1 MIHLVAR
8 NLEAVRAACARH
20 GVRSLVIT
28 GPIARG
34 DQSGAIS
41 DIDFLVELDGDP
53 STAHRSRQQLRED
66 FAGILGRAVVV
77 MPAAAVTDPMLLA
90 DLKEGALQVF
100 PP

>member
-1 MIHLVAR
+1 MIHLIAR
-8 NLEAVRAACARH
+8 NLEAARAACARH
-20 GVRSLVIT
+20 GVRSLTIT
-28 GPIARG
+28 GPLVRG
-34 DQSGAIS
+34 DQSGAVS

-53 STAHRSRQQLRED
+53 STAHRSLQQLRED

>member
-20 GVRSLVIT
+20 GVRSLAIT
-28 GPIARG
+28 GPLVRG
-34 DQSGAIS
+34 DRSGAVS

-53 STAHRSRQQLRED
+53 STAHRSLQQLREEL
-66 FAGILGRAVVV
+66 AGILGRAVAV
-77 MPAAAVTDPMLLA
+77 MPASAVKDPMLLA
-90 DLKEGALQVF
+90 DLEAGALPVF